1 MAGIGLKAR
10 FFSGENTSAV
20 PLWSTILGIFALG
33 YAIDYQCQCSCIS
46 NVDIERMLTCI
57 LR

>member
-10 FFSGENTSAV
+10 FFSGKNASAV

-33 YAIDYQCQCSCIS
+33 YTIDYQSQCSFIS
-46 NVDIERMLTCI
+46 NVDI
-57 LR
+57 